1 MFSNPLQDSNAYG
14 LSEDDMIHYHSVFA
28 DSGNTGAQLIL
39 GVFYLHGMGGAERNF
54 EVGFRSSV
62 YSYTVGN
69 FTLNNMHIGDY

>member
-39 GVFYLHGMGGAERNF
+39 GVFYLHGVGGAERNF
-54 EVGFRSSV
+54 EVGFCS
-62 YSYTVGN
+62 
-69 FTLNNMHIGDY
+69 

>member
-1 MFSNPLQDSNAYG
+1 
-14 LSEDDMIHYHSVFA
+14 MIHYHSVFA

-69 FTLNNMHIGDY
+69 FTLNNR